1 MKHRALA
8 ALAALM
14 AFPIAAQAQPRAV
27 VEQGALVGQTQD
39 GVTSFKGIPF
49 AAPPV
54 GALRWRAPQPAGPW
68 QGDRDAANFGHDCM
82 QVYQPNPLPPGSEH
96 SEDCLYLNIWRLA
109 GEARKLPVLVW
120 IYGGGFVNGSA
131 SRWIYAGD
139 RLARRGV
146 MLVSFNYRLG
156 RFGTFAHPALTR
168 ADEDKGQLGNYG
180 YMDQI
185 AAMRWIRRNIAA
197 FGGDPANITIMGES
211 AGGMSVHNLLTSPQS
226 QGLFARAIIASG
238 GDGHFIGDPTL
249 AGAEAIGKAFG
260 EEQGIGAQDADALA
274 RLRAVPAD
282 KVLGGIKM
290 SAVMGPGPRK
300 FSSPFPD
307 GRVTV
312 DPLAA
317 YRAGAFNRVPVMV
330 GATSGDMGGREG
342 MMVKGAREMADLF
355 AAKGLPTYYYR
366 FSYVAD
372 AAPTPKSDGAIHA
385 DDLPYYFDTV
395 DVKYG
400 DRTRPADA
408 AMGHIIADY
417 VVNFAKTGVPFAP
430 GQAPWPAYRAKTR
443 VMMDFS
449 AAGRATP
456 GRDPWADGAAVAEK
470 SGPRR
475 LFNDDGSPMR

>member
-1 MKHRALA
+1 MLA
-8 ALAALM
+8 VLLLAPA
-14 AFPIAAQAQPRAV
+14 IAYAAPSQVA
-27 VEQGALVGQTQD
+27 VEQGVLVGQTQD

-54 GALRWRAPQPAGPW
+54 GDLRWRAPQGPAAWAGP
-68 QGDRDAANFGHDCM
+68 RDAANFGHDCM
-82 QVYQPNPLPPGSEH
+82 QVYQANPLPPGSEH
-96 SEDCLYLNIWRLA
+96 SEDCLYLNVWRPA

-180 YMDQI
+180 TMDQI

-197 FGGDPANITIMGES
+197 FGGDPTNITIMGES
-211 AGGMSVHNLLTSPQS
+211 AGGMSLHSLLTSPQS

-260 EEQGIGAQDADALA
+260 EEQGIGAHDADALA
-274 RLRAVPAD
+274 RLRAVSAD

-290 SAVMGPGPRK
+290 SAVMGPGPRT

-312 DPLAA
+312 DPLVA
-317 YRAGAFNRVPVMV
+317 YRKGAFNRVPVMV
-330 GATSGDMGGREG
+330 GATSGDLGGREG
-342 MMVKGAREMADLF
+342 MMVKGARDMADMF

-372 AAPTPKSDGAIHA
+372 AAPTAKSDGAIHA

-400 DRTRPADA
+400 DKTHPTDS
-408 AMGHIIADY
+408 AMGRIIADY
-417 VVNFAKTGVPFAP
+417 IVNFAKTGVPTAP
-430 GQAPWPAYRAKTR
+430 GQPQWPAYRAKTR
-443 VMMDFS
+443 VMMDFDT
-449 AAGRATP
+449 AGRATP
-456 GRDPWADGAAVAEK
+456 GRDPWAGGAAAAEK
-470 SGPRR
+470 TGPRR